1 MATKHGM
8 CKNCG
13 SLIVFDDRNENCE
26 CVFCHCIFPG
36 EEAIKILEN
45 PDDYTFANEEIEESK
60 ESTHYYVT
68 KVNPDMVES
77 AVARDQ
83 LMKSRENGSSIKP
96 SDFEISPNDVKA
108 PVKLTAIII
117 GSVAL
122 VILLVV
128 AISLPLFK
136 SRKALKAD
144 INSNIAT
151 VFDGVC
157 EVDTSSDELG
167 HTKGYT
173 IFGQTCQNIKI
184 ALSTPV
190 TEDEC
195 KQLFNKYVE
204 LRASKAGI
212 TEGKAD
218 GVTMEVFVSNGIYTV
233 TSANGQVGVEFTED
247 VVNESEK

>member
-60 ESTHYYVT
+60 EQTHYYAT
-68 KVNPDMVES
+68 KVNPDMVAS

-83 LMKSRENGSSIKP
+83 LMKSKENSNSIKP
-96 SDFEISPNDVKA
+96 SDFEVSPNDVKA

-122 VILLVV
+122 IILIIV
-128 AISLPLFK
+128 AISLPLYK

-144 INSNIAT
+144 LNSNIGT
-151 VFDGVC
+151 VFEGVC
-157 EVDTSSDELG
+157 EVDTTSDELG
-167 HTKGYT
+167 HTKGYS
-173 IFGQTCQNIKI
+173 IFGQTCQNIKV
-184 ALSTPV
+184 ALSTSV
-190 TEDEC
+190 TEDDC
-195 KQLFNKYVE
+195 KKMFNNYVE

-212 TEGKAD
+212 TDNKAD
-218 GVTMEVFVSNGIYTV
+218 GVTMEVYVSNGVYTV
-233 TSANGQVGVEFTED
+233 SSAAGQVGVVFTED